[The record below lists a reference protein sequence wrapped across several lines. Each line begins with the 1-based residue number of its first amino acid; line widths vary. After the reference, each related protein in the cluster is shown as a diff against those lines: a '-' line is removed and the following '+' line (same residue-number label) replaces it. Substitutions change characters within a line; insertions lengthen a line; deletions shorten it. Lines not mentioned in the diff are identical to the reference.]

1 MNISGPPIAKAMRAT
16 VGSPSSLVVI
26 HDSLDHHPGQVS
38 PGFGGSPRGHN
49 GVRSVIAALGGSKDF
64 HRIRIGI
71 GRGGGDVADYVLG
84 RLSSHEK
91 QQSGPDGEVT
101 TAVERLLAAIV
112 QRGAKP

>member
-16 VGSPSSLVVI
+16 VENPNSMVVI
-26 HDSLDHHPGQVS
+26 HDSLDHRPGQVS
-38 PGFGGSPRGHN
+38 HGFDGSPRGHN
-49 GVRSVIAALGGSKDF
+49 GVRSIIAALGGSKDF

-91 QQSGPDGEVT
+91 QQCGPDGEVT
-101 TAVERLLAAIV
+101 ATVERLLASIA
-112 QRGAKP
+112 QRAAKP